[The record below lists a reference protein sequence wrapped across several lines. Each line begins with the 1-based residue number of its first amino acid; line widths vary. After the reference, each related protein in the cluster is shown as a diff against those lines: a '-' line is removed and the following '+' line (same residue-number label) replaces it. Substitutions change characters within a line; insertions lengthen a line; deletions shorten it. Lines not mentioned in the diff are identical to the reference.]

1 MKKII
6 FLLFICFVI
15 SDSALARAQWCHKH
29 CGADGKSLGTKCP
42 KGNNVAFNEIPK
54 GKICK
59 KDLTSSGFG
68 NAKIGWAKNCAVPA
82 GELSP
87 SQWSCISTGNIIGQ
101 ILDTF
106 LTLGIAI
113 DMRNNFCSFS
123 PGNQRLEGAIID
135 RKILSKHCNK
145 SPYNKT
151 IEARHN
157 CISCVLKGK
166 LPNPPGLATKCN
178 YPLPNSGSLPTDPL
192 KLDNYTNTSLCSG
205 IPNLERPAI
214 DDDTNMQLYVDNN
227 NKKVSA
233 DDPNGKAVY
242 CPIMRCNIP
251 TNNIKTKY
259 YDDSIYRDIIM
270 GILIPGIGAII
281 SAITGDCCDI
291 NTLTNNHE
299 VHVALWG
306 IVKVKGDLNGDRMCA
321 KMYFGLGGW
330 RQLACKPSIP
340 PEIEFPKSACFV
352 QNSALTTGNFHSQ
365 WILPMTSKVIEVTT
379 DVFNNMFFD
388 SSSCQ
393 NGLTKFQDNM
403 KDIVRI
409 LLMLYIII
417 FGFRLATS
425 NERIGKRDF
434 FMFILKFA
442 LVVYF
447 SVGTLDIT
455 TPTSLSQSENG
466 LILLRNIAIDGMTSF
481 SNMVMKAGVASEK
494 LCDFSNANYAKGY
507 SYLRMWDTL
516 DCKIAFYLGLA
527 RPTEVGFRIFE
538 SGLGVVQLATGL
550 FSLLW
555 ALLTSFKILL
565 LVFLFAF
572 GIFLL
577 SLVVYFT
584 HLYIIAMVAVT
595 IMIFFGPIFIP
606 LALFDETKR
615 YFDDWFRLLFGYA
628 LQPVIVIAVISF
640 MVLTFDSIIYNDCK
654 FTQQNFPVTGKPYW
668 IFNTTDPTAQTE
680 TCKKSFGYI
689 LSNFAVGKYYQQ
701 THAKNNGKTIV
712 KYNTA
717 TAEENF
723 VAILDA
729 LMLCTF
735 FAFLFYYFASQIGSL
750 AAQLSG
756 APDLSEQAVAPT
768 AVVDAVA
775 NAATEGK
782 FDQAK
787 QAAKQSDS
795 GISASG
801 NDTKGRSGISAS
813 GSDTK
818 GRSGISA
825 HGTSKSTGASEGSK
839 GISALNKK

>member
-1 MKKII
+1 MKKIV
-6 FLLFICFVI
+6 FLLFVCFAI
-15 SDSALARAQWCHKH
+15 TDSAFAAWCHKECSH
-29 CGADGKSLGTKCP
+29 SCP
-42 KGNNVAFNEIPK
+42 TGSDVAFNKISE
-54 GKICK
+54 GKICPD
-59 KDLTSSGFG
+59 DLTSFGFG

-82 GELSP
+82 GEQSP
-87 SQWSCISTGNIIGQ
+87 SQWSCISTGNVIGQ
-101 ILDTF
+101 IIDTF
-106 LTLGIAI
+106 LTVGIAI
-113 DMRNNFCSFS
+113 DMRRNFCSFS
-123 PGNQRLEGAIID
+123 PGNQSLEGAIID
-135 RKILSKHCNK
+135 RSILSDNCKNMDVEAKH
-145 SPYNKT
+145 T
-151 IEARHN
+151 

-166 LPNPPGLATKCN
+166 KPNPPGSATKCN
-178 YPLPNSGSLPTDPL
+178 YPLSNSGSLPTDPL
-192 KLDNYTNTSLCSG
+192 GLDNYTNTSLCSG
-205 IPNLERPAI
+205 IPNLERPVI
-214 DDDTNMQLYVDNN
+214 DDNTNMQLYVDNN

-251 TNNIKTKY
+251 ANNIRTKY
-259 YDDSIYRDIIM
+259 YDDSTYRDIILTIAAAAF
-270 GILIPGIGAII
+270 GPEAIAAILLA
-281 SAITGDCCDI
+281 SAFTGDCCDI
-291 NTLTNNHE
+291 NTLTNNDQAS
-299 VHVALWG
+299 VAFWG
-306 IVKVKGDLNGDRMCA
+306 IVQVKGDLNGDRMCA

-668 IFNTTDPTAQTE
+668 IFDTTDPTAQTE

-689 LSNFAVGKYYQQ
+689 LSDFAVGKYHQR
-701 THAKNNGKTIV
+701 THAKNNNGETIV